1 MYYEEEERNMFWNV
15 WQYFSKELDCRTTF
29 IKYQYLQ
36 KPKEHTL
43 RNVSIED
50 ALSNSSEITHPWLLV
65 AFSRHEW
72 PWLSKLLSWGSTTC
86 LMPSWSLVAVPGL
99 QGRTRL
105 LSWVTPKM
113 HLKNTFHS
121 LQSPTVFG
129 FQVGDLQEA
138 SLYSLIRQRLRYLIL
153 CLWLQVSI
161 KAFQKCHSTSTEL
174 SLCRKPTLLCW
185 NYKNILRFPLHLSWS
200 ADWWGLKHVASM

>member
-1 MYYEEEERNMFWNV
+1 MSSQEPRMRNSRLVGQHCWHQPAPRCVPGTVSTLTCSSTKQVNLGKAPSCIPRVRVPGSLKSIWNV
-15 WQYFSKELDCRTTF
+15 LWGGGKKHVLECLTVFLKGTYCRTTF

-113 HLKNTFHS
+113 HHLKNTFHS

-129 FQVGDLQEA
+129 FQVGD
-138 SLYSLIRQRLRYLIL
+138 YRR
-153 CLWLQVSI
+153 
-161 KAFQKCHSTSTEL
+161 
-174 SLCRKPTLLCW
+174 LLC
-185 NYKNILRFPLHLSWS
+185 IP
-200 ADWWGLKHVASM
+200 